1 MTMKSWMIRTL
12 VMAACIAAPLG
23 ASAQSAL
30 ATADAAGFLGKWT
43 IALESPQGA
52 FEQELT
58 LKDEGGKVVAEI
70 MNQMQTSPQAITD
83 LSKAGAD
90 LVLKFAGDFQ
100 GTPFAAKIT
109 MTPDGDNKAKVVFD
123 VMDGQFTMAGT
134 GTKK

>member
-1 MTMKSWMIRTL
+1 MKKSMIRTL
-12 VMAACIAAPLG
+12 VMAACVATPIA

-30 ATADAAGFLGKWT
+30 ATADAAAFVGKWT

-52 FEQELT
+52 FEQELNV
-58 LKDEGGKVVAEI
+58 KDEGGKVVAEI
-70 MNQMQTSPQAITD
+70 TNQMQTTPQTISD
-83 LSKAGAD
+83 ISKTGAD

-109 MTPDGDNKAKVVFD
+109 MTLDGDNKAKVVFD
-123 VMDGQFTMAGT
+123 VMDGQFTMEGT